1 MLQSSTPSRIHY
13 PDSQATI
20 ADDRGNMSATAGSS
34 KKATV
39 YVGGFANE
47 VNEQQLLDAFVTFG
61 TSRVPSKLTSFF
73 PCIDGP
79 GDIIDITLPTEPN
92 EREPAQFAN
101 RKRFDIQP
109 KNIKVTLS

>member
-1 MLQSSTPSRIHY
+1 MLQSPTPSRIHH

-20 ADDRGNMSATAGSS
+20 AEDRDNMSATAGSS

-61 TSRVPSKLTSFF
+61 TFHVPLKLTSFF
-73 PCIDGP
+73 PCIDGL
-79 GDIIDITLPTEPN
+79 GDIIEINLPTEPN
-92 EREPAQFAN
+92 ERELAQVAD
-101 RKRFDIQP
+101 RKPF
-109 KNIKVTLS
+109 